1 MSATP
6 LSLYF
11 ALPPSATPLF
21 LVQRRAKERS
31 RRPGAAA
38 PAGILASG
46 HPDRGLDAVDDAL
59 STVGASGSPAVAA
72 RGRQRGGKRWL
83 ARDFRVRADSRVHRE
98 WRHCATSGRK
108 GCGTGGERYAP
119 ATFLDR
125 REGRL
130 AGVGGHA
137 PPCAPAPHASG
148 GPRGRRR
155 ARGGGAGRPRPGT
168 VPGRMGHQDPRR
180 RRGRPRS
187 GVPAAHGRAGGGL
200 PHDDP
205 RAGGDQCQA
214 ARPRTAPHPPGPGS
228 GGQGLLLQGQPGLA
242 ARPPHPRHDPG
253 SNTPP
258 AIVTEPASPDY
269 VDVTSNRQTQTI
281 DRDSSLA
288 QMPQRAV
295 ACSHGQGLRQ
305 PSG

>member
-1 MSATP
+1 MH
-6 LSLYF
+6 
-11 ALPPSATPLF
+11 
-21 LVQRRAKERS
+21 
-31 RRPGAAA
+31 G
-38 PAGILASG
+38 
-46 HPDRGLDAVDDAL
+46 
-59 STVGASGSPAVAA
+59 
-72 RGRQRGGKRWL
+72 
-83 ARDFRVRADSRVHRE
+83 E
-98 WRHCATSGRK
+98 WRHCATSGQD
-108 GCGTGGERYAP
+108 GCGAGGERYAP
-119 ATFLDR
+119 ATFLSR

-137 PPCAPAPHASG
+137 PPCAPAPHASRDPRSG
-148 GPRGRRR
+148 RRPGLLECTAPRASGSPRGQRR

-187 GVPAAHGRAGGGL
+187 DVPAAHGRAGGGL

-269 VDVTSNRQTQTI
+269 VDATLNRQTQTI

-295 ACSHGQGLRQ
+295 ACSYGQGPHQ

>member
-1 MSATP
+1 MTSGCAPTP
-6 LSLYF
+6 
-11 ALPPSATPLF
+11 ACTGNGVIAPLRDGRGAEPG
-21 LVQRRAKERS
+21 VKDT
-31 RRPGAAA
+31 RRP
-38 PAGILASG
+38 PFWTAGK
-46 HPDRGLDAVDDAL
+46 VD
-59 STVGASGSPAVAA
+59 
-72 RGRQRGGKRWL
+72 W
-83 ARDFRVRADSRVHRE
+83 RVSVD
-98 WRHCATSGRK
+98 T
-108 GCGTGGERYAP
+108 
-119 ATFLDR
+119 
-125 REGRL
+125 
-130 AGVGGHA
+130 
-137 PPCAPAPHASG
+137 
-148 GPRGRRR
+148 RRR
-155 ARGGGAGRPRPGT
+155 ARPHPTRAGARGDGVERVEGEPDDHALGRSRGGWGT
-168 VPGRMGHQDPRR
+168 RTPRR

-205 RAGGDQCQA
+205 RAGGDQCRA

>member
-1 MSATP
+1 M
-6 LSLYF
+6 
-11 ALPPSATPLF
+11 
-21 LVQRRAKERS
+21 
-31 RRPGAAA
+31 
-38 PAGILASG
+38 
-46 HPDRGLDAVDDAL
+46 
-59 STVGASGSPAVAA
+59 
-72 RGRQRGGKRWL
+72 
-83 ARDFRVRADSRVHRE
+83 RADAAGRIDWRVSVD
-98 WRHCATSGRK
+98 T
-108 GCGTGGERYAP
+108 
-119 ATFLDR
+119 
-125 REGRL
+125 
-130 AGVGGHA
+130 
-137 PPCAPAPHASG
+137 
-148 GPRGRRR
+148 RRR
-155 ARGGGAGRPRPGT
+155 ARPHPTRAGTRALGVGLACSNAPHPARAGARGDSVERVEGEPDDHALGRSRGGWGT
-168 VPGRMGHQDPRR
+168 KTPRR

-187 GVPAAHGRAGGGL
+187 GVPAAHGRAGGGP

-205 RAGGDQCQA
+205 RAGGDQCRA

-269 VDVTSNRQTQTI
+269 VDATLNRQTQTI

-295 ACSHGQGLRQ
+295 ACSYGQGPHQ

>member
-1 MSATP
+1 MTSIDASARHDLTDAQWALLEP
-6 LSLYF
+6 LLPAPPVRGRPRRYPLRAMIDAVRWRTRVGAPWRDVPARYGPWWRAY
-11 ALPPSATPLF
+11 ALLPRLA
-21 LVQRRAKERS
+21 VERGVGAH
-31 RRPGAAA
+31 RGGPGRPG
-38 PAGILASG
+38 
-46 HPDRGLDAVDDAL
+46 R
-59 STVGASGSPAVAA
+59 
-72 RGRQRGGKRWL
+72 R
-83 ARDFRVRADSRVHRE
+83 
-98 WRHCATSGRK
+98 
-108 GCGTGGERYAP
+108 
-119 ATFLDR
+119 R
-125 REGRL
+125 REDRL

-137 PPCAPAPHASG
+137 PPCAPTPHASG
-148 GPRGRRR
+148 GPRGQRR

-205 RAGGDQCQA
+205 RAGGDQCQT

-295 ACSHGQGLRQ
+295 ACSYGQGLRQ